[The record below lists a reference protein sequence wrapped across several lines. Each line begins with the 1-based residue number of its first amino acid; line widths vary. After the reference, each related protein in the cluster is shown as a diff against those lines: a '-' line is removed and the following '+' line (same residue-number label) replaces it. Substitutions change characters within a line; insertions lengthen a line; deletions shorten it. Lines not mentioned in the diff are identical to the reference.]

1 MKMIEA
7 IIRMAK
13 INETKIALA
22 AAGLPSFM
30 ASGEVQGRGR
40 GRGIG
45 PRYQEIM
52 NDPELSETLKETMGA
67 EPRLKTKRMLTLVV
81 TDEKLDLAV
90 ETIIKVNKTGNS
102 GDGKIF
108 VQPVAESIQVRTGD
122 SGDKVLD

>member
-13 INETKIALA
+13 LNETKIALA
-22 AAGLPSFM
+22 AVGLPSFM

-45 PRYQEIM
+45 PRYQEVM
-52 NDPELSETLKETMGA
+52 SDPQLAEMLQANKGA
-67 EPRLKTKRMLTLVV
+67 EPRLKTKRMITLVV
-81 TDEKLDLAV
+81 NDDKVDLAV
-90 ETIIKVNKTGNS
+90 QTIIKVNKTGNS
-102 GDGKIF
+102 GDGKLF
-108 VQPVAESIQVRTGD
+108 VLPVAETIQVRTGD